1 MDQIIKAKKIRRA
14 IAAVDFGTSYS
25 VFAYSWKSN
34 RRQIQIKEW
43 NSDFFYSSKASTSL
57 ILNPDQTFLAFG
69 YEAELK
75 YFKLYEDENDEEKTQ
90 KYTKND
96 YYFFP
101 GFKDLLYN
109 QVSCVLNQ
117 MLSHWLTLYAC

>member
-1 MDQIIKAKKIRRA
+1 MDQNIKAKNKRRA

-25 VFAYSWKSN
+25 VFAYSWKCN
-34 RRQIQIKEW
+34 WRQIQTKER
-43 NSDFFYSSKASTSL
+43 NSEFFFSSKASTSL

-75 YFKLYEDENDEEKTQ
+75 YFKSNDDEERNQ
-90 KYTKND
+90 KYPIND

-101 GFKDLLYN
+101 GFKNLLYN

-117 MLSHWLTLYAC
+117 MLSNWLTLYAC